1 MKINL
6 YFNFVKV
13 KTVKIKN
20 DEDWKK
26 DYVVTIWNKKRL
38 FGYFKTTV
46 VLRPVKLLHSTDK
59 CLDLLTAL
67 YEGAGISE

>member
-13 KTVKIKN
+13 KTVKIKEN
-20 DEDWKK
+20 EDWKK
-26 DYVVTIWNKKRL
+26 DYVVTIWNKKKL

-46 VLRPVKLLHSTDK
+46 VLRPVKLLHSTEK
-59 CLDLLTAL
+59 SLDVLTVL
-67 YEGAGISE
+67 YEGAEIIE